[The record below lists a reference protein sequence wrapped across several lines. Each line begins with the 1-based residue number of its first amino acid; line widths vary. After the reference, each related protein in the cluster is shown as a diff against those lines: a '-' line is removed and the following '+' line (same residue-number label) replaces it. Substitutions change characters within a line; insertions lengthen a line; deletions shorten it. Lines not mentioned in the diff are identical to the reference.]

1 MAFRCVWRWYDPRT
15 WLVILLFVAPVAR
28 HTIAGRGGRIVFG
41 SIFVLSG
48 IIMLLDT
55 AGAPLIRCAD
65 HTIARFLCGGTILVL
80 FLFVVPAMSRWSSSV
95 VRVVA
100 ILHTNKNQATHT
112 HILTSICRV
121 KAPRP
126 GTIGRGAGRMRRSCS
141 QFRLPIFTTRS
152 NTHTDTIS
160 RRKRKQ
166 WKYRN
171 GSSSK
176 KISFVKNV
184 TYSFATTSTVCSVFR
199 YLNHRYHHHHHHH
212 HHHPQQ

>member
-1 MAFRCVWRWYDPRT
+1 MAFRCVWRWYDPLCAAVRFSYSQK
-15 WLVILLFVAPVAR
+15 I
-28 HTIAGRGGRIVFG
+28 
-41 SIFVLSG
+41 SIC
-48 IIMLLDT
+48 
-55 AGAPLIRCAD
+55 CASYV
-65 HTIARFLCGGTILVL
+65 TLVL
-80 FLFVVPAMSRWSSSV
+80 
-95 VRVVA
+95 VRCSCGRYPPHKQEPG
-100 ILHTNKNQATHT
+100 ITHT

-152 NTHTDTIS
+152 NTHTDTSS

-199 YLNHRYHHHHHHH
+199 YLNHRYHHHHHH
-212 HHHPQQ
+212 PQQ